1 MSFDLDLSDDE
12 YWNHPDPS
20 QRFKQLPNKPS
31 LITQFNKLNQVLAL
45 SLRAI
50 ASALKWPPALSFERP
65 QYSIN
70 KSKIFLGFVGPQWEK
85 PIVAELDSP
94 LNKGVD
100 SVPDHFRWGPNRE
113 YDNFFNQ
120 SVLLRV
126 AYYLVQ
132 ILVHRSGDNG

>member
-1 MSFDLDLSDDE
+1 DDE
-12 YWNHPDPS
+12 YWDHPDPS

-31 LITQFNKLNQVLAL
+31 LITQFNLYIKLNQVLAF
-45 SLRAI
+45 LRTI
-50 ASALKWPPALSFERP
+50 ASALKGPPALSFERRTCA
-65 QYSIN
+65 QHSIN

-94 LNKGVD
+94 LNKWVD
-100 SVPDHFRWGPNRE
+100 SVPDHFGWGPNRE
-113 YDNFFNQ
+113 DDNLFNQ
-120 SVLLRV
+120 SVLLCV